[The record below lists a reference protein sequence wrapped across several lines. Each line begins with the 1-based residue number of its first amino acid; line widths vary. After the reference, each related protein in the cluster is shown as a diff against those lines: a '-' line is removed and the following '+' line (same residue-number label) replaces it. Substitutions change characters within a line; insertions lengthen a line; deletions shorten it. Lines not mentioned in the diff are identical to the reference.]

1 MSRNKIIQY
10 GLMASNIIFTS
21 AIFVVG
27 GVLLGLYLDYL
38 FGSGSIF
45 TLIFSLVG
53 LGLGIWSM
61 IATILK
67 IFNSR

>member
-1 MSRNKIIQY
+1 
-10 GLMASNIIFTS
+10 MASNIIFTS

-38 FGSGSIF
+38 FKTGTIF
-45 TLIFSLVG
+45 TLILSIVG
-53 LGLGIWSM
+53 LGLAIWSM
-61 IATILK
+61 IASILK